1 MTQQQTPVL
10 DQVAAAAAAPATPPA
25 APSGKRKKKKHSVGK
40 IILAIVLIAAVVIG
54 LIAALYFLVF
64 KKDDSKGTAM
74 TDFVSRG
81 SIQSVVEGSGSTR
94 AKDSATVSPT
104 AGGTILELYVQE
116 GQQVTEG
123 EQLYRMDDT
132 AAQEAVTAAQETVNK
147 CAKDLQA
154 IYDSAKDLTISAPH
168 SG

>member
-94 AKDSATVSPT
+94 ARIRPP
-104 AGGTILELYVQE
+104 
-116 GQQVTEG
+116 
-123 EQLYRMDDT
+123 
-132 AAQEAVTAAQETVNK
+132 
-147 CAKDLQA
+147 
-154 IYDSAKDLTISAPH
+154 SAPPQAAP
-168 SG
+168 SWSCMCRRASR